1 MYYLGVDL
9 GGTNIAVGLL
19 NEKSEL
25 ICKESIPTLRERP
38 YEEIIKDLSNLCLK
52 VIKDN
57 NLEVKDIESIGVGSP
72 GTCDSKQG
80 IVVYSNNIAFENTP
94 LCTEI
99 QKYIDLPVF
108 LENDANCAA
117 LGEAVKGAA
126 FGYKNSIT
134 ITLGTGV
141 GGGVLVDG
149 KILSGAFFG
158 GGELGHHVIVSG
170 GELCTCGRNG
180 CWEAYA
186 SATALIRD
194 TKIAAIRYPL
204 SKISDEVNGD
214 FNLISAKTIFDVAEK
229 GDEIAA
235 EVINQYLHYIA
246 EGIVNMINIF
256 QPEIIVI
263 GGGVCAQGEKILLPI
278 EACVK
283 KLSYGGN
290 LKTKLAIAELGNDAG
305 IIGAAMLG
313 LFI

>member
-9 GGTNIAVGLL
+9 GGTNIAVGLV
-19 NEKSEL
+19 NEKGEL
-25 ICKESIPTLRERP
+25 LHKESIPTIRERN
-38 YEEIIKDLSNLCLK
+38 YEEILKDLANLCIK
-52 VIKDN
+52 IIKDN

-72 GTCDSKQG
+72 GTCDSKEG
-80 IVVYSNNIAFENTP
+80 VIVYSNNIAFENTP
-94 LCTEI
+94 LRKEI

-117 LGEAVKGAA
+117 LGESVRGAA
-126 FGYKNSIT
+126 YGYKDSIT
-134 ITLGTGV
+134 ITLGTGI
-141 GGGVLVDG
+141 GGGVLING

-170 GELCTCGRNG
+170 GEQCTCGRKG

-194 TKIAAIRYPL
+194 TKIAALRYPL
-204 SKISDEVNGD
+204 SKISEEVNGD
-214 FNLISAKTIFDVAEK
+214 FNLISAKTVFDVAEK
-229 GDEIAA
+229 GDKVAT
-235 EVINQYLHYIA
+235 EVIDKYLSYIA
-246 EGIVNMINIF
+246 EGVANMLNIF

-278 EACVK
+278 EAHVK
-283 KLSYGGN
+283 KLSYGGE
-290 LKTKLAIAELGNDAG
+290 LKTKMAIAKLGNDAG

-313 LFI
+313 LN